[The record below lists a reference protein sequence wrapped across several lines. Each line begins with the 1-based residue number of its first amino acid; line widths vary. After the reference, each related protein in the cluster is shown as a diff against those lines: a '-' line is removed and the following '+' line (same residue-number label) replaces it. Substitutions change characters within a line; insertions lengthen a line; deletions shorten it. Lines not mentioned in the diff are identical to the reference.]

1 MDSVNNHENLRDLG
15 NTVLVVEHDEETI
28 RAADHLIEL
37 GPGAGKH
44 GGEVVFTGTIPE
56 INKSKKSLTGAFLS
70 GKQKVHVPIRDLQT
84 TKGEIILSNATQFN
98 LKKVTLNLP
107 LGNLIAITGVSGSGK
122 STLITETL
130 YPALK
135 YHIDGHFSGFTGSY
149 DKLEG
154 FHYTDRVYL
163 VDQSPIGRTP
173 RSNPAT
179 YIGFFDAIREVFAGT
194 ADAKARGFDKG
205 RFSFNVKGGRCE
217 KCQGAGMV
225 KIEMQFL
232 SDVYITCDICNG
244 HRYNR
249 ETLEV
254 RYKGK
259 SIFDILKMTVD
270 EAKEFFVYF
279 HHIFPKLQFLQDVGL
294 GYIELGQAAPTFSG
308 GEAQRIKL
316 ADELSRGGSGRTLY
330 ILDEPTTG
338 LHFADVQRLLTALV
352 KLVEQGNTVVVIEHN
367 LDIIRHCQYIVDMG
381 PEGGDLGGGIL
392 YQGRL
397 DGLQKVTKSYTQ
409 KYLYI

>member
-1 MDSVNNHENLRDLG
+1 
-15 NTVLVVEHDEETI
+15 
-28 RAADHLIEL
+28 
-37 GPGAGKH
+37 
-44 GGEVVFTGTIPE
+44 
-56 INKSKKSLTGAFLS
+56 
-70 GKQKVHVPIRDLQT
+70 
-84 TKGEIILSNATQFN
+84 
-98 LKKVTLNLP
+98 
-107 LGNLIAITGVSGSGK
+107 
-122 STLITETL
+122 
-130 YPALK
+130 
-135 YHIDGHFSGFTGSY
+135 
-149 DKLEG
+149 
-154 FHYTDRVYL
+154 
-163 VDQSPIGRTP
+163 
-173 RSNPAT
+173 
-179 YIGFFDAIREVFAGT
+179 
-194 ADAKARGFDKG
+194 
-205 RFSFNVKGGRCE
+205 
-217 KCQGAGMV
+217 MV

-254 RYKGK
+254 RFKGK

-270 EAKEFFVYF
+270 EAKEFFVNF

-381 PEGGDLGGGIL
+381 PEGGDLGGDIL
-392 YQGRL
+392 YQGKL
-397 DGLQKVTKSYTQ
+397 EGLQKITKSYTQ
-409 KYLYI
+409 KYLYR